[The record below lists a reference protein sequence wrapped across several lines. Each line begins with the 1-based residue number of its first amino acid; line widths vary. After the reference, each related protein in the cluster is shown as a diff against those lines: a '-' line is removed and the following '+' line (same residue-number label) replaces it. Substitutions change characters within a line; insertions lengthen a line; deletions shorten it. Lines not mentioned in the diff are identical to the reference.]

1 MNTRFSTQSVAENS
15 ASSSEMQPAFEV
27 LDNISKELQGLSDEV
42 EQVTSVSEQVK
53 AIASQTNLLALNA
66 TIEAARAGDAGRGFS
81 VVASEVKELAGQTR
95 KATEQI
101 RETLDN
107 LNRKIEQ
114 LNLHNKEARAVIK
127 EVEKSMLASMAQAN
141 MGAEP
146 DMAPSVVP
154 MNQQSSPATIAP
166 KATPA
171 PDNGAD
177 FGLVQ
182 KTFKMVEPIAETAA
196 DLFYTHLFE
205 LDPSL
210 RALFKGDMVEQ
221 GKKLMTTLKIAV
233 DGLDDLDRLV
243 PVVRVLGLR
252 HLESGVKEA
261 HYATVGAALL
271 WTLEQGLGDAYTPAV
286 KNAWANVY
294 GVLSETMIDAA
305 YS

>member
-1 MNTRFSTQSVAENS
+1 MNTRFSTQSDANNS
-15 ASSSEMQPAFEV
+15 ASTSEMQPAFEV

-42 EQVTSVSEQVK
+42 DQVTSVSEQVK

-101 RETLDN
+101 RETLDA
-107 LNRKIEQ
+107 LNHKIEQ
-114 LNLHNKEARAVIK
+114 LNLHNKEARTVIK
-127 EVEKSMLASMAQAN
+127 EAEKSMLASMAQSN
-141 MGAEP
+141 MVAEP
-146 DMAPSVVP
+146 DMGPSSVLP
-154 MNQQSSPATIAP
+154 MNQPATIAP
-166 KATPA
+166 EAKPA

-182 KTFKMVEPIAETAA
+182 ETFKMVEPIAETAA

-210 RALFKGDMVEQ
+210 RTLFKGDMVEQ
-221 GKKLMTTLKIAV
+221 GKKLMTTLKVAV
-233 DGLDDLDRLV
+233 EGLDDLDRLA

-271 WTLEQGLGDAYTPAV
+271 WTLEQGLGDAFTPDV

>member
-182 KTFKMVEPIAETAA
+182 PIAETAA

-252 HLESGVKEA
+252 HLESGESFTCWCLDSIYN
-261 HYATVGAALL
+261 HLL
-271 WTLEQGLGDAYTPAV
+271 
-286 KNAWANVY
+286 
-294 GVLSETMIDAA
+294 
-305 YS
+305 